1 MSTAFSLSNLA
12 TDDERLIA
20 RVAEGMRATLIE
32 VEGEAK
38 GTALYTMDWLRE
50 RVRWH
55 LVHPCA
61 SVLLLRS
68 LSDDSLAG
76 YSIVRREQN
85 GSEVFG
91 LVSTTYVW
99 PRWRR
104 QGLAQR
110 LLEAG
115 EAWMCEQQLQ
125 RACTW
130 TSESNLPLI
139 ALYTRRGYAVQD
151 RHRHESTGTPMICLQ
166 RSLSPS

>member
-1 MSTAFSLSNLA
+1 VSTAVALSNLA
-12 TDDERLIA
+12 ADDERLIA

-50 RVRWH
+50 RVHWH
-55 LVHPCA
+55 LTHPCA

-68 LSDDSLAG
+68 LADERLAG
-76 YSIVRREQN
+76 YSIVRREVE
-85 GSEVFG
+85 GSEAFG

-99 PRWRR
+99 PTWRR

-115 EAWMCEQQLQ
+115 EAWMREQALQ
-125 RACTW
+125 VACTW

-139 ALYTRRGYAVQD
+139 SLYSRRGYVVQQW
-151 RHRHESTGTPMICLQ
+151 HRHETTGTPMICLR
-166 RSLSPS
+166 RSLLPG